1 MSVLHI
7 TCKHWLGHVTVY
19 KAETAPAAVFLSA
32 EISKDITLNLPG
44 GVYVVRQSA
53 VEGKV
58 STDYSVTIGHDTIMT
73 LEIAWKN
80 TNIATLSDQKKVR
93 YDGVSAGLHYAFGI
107 KHGNCFVGD
116 VRHELPLLDSI
127 VLGTDIAFVLLSGV
141 INEDGDTL
149 TLTFNKNAHRGSGYV
164 ATSLNVDTADNNDIQ
179 LSYVSGDGTPTLVF
193 SLATIVQVDEVA
205 NFDFDGFPDC
215 IVDEVGISLSEI
227 IDFPLLNN
235 SIQSYTDII
244 LWDSLDG
251 HIVGNVYTA
260 TVTDYPK
267 SHTAVVT
274 GIPALS
280 TTNRRVGWS
289 SLHRPMGINGL
300 VYEIPEHVP
309 LRIGVWHYATTSYS
323 QHPFWLRSSVHATID
338 LRFTIYYGTSLRL
351 QSFLIPAPVE
361 YIENFPINTW
371 RFFELVFDPANRKI
385 VILINGVVK
394 IDYTHSSEFPTATPI
409 NRLYLSEYN
418 TNGPVDFNDNLIV
431 STDITRDLYAL
442 AMLESCPRI

>member
-19 KAETAPAAVFLSA
+19 KAETEPATVFLSA

-58 STDYSVTIGHDTIMT
+58 STDYSVIIGHDTIMT

-80 TNIATLSDQKKVR
+80 TNIATLSDQEKVR

-127 VLGTDIAFVLLSGV
+127 VLGVDVAFVLLSGA
-141 INEDGDTL
+141 IAESGDSL
-149 TLTFNKNAHRGSGYV
+149 ELTFSKSAHLGASYT
-164 ATSLNVDTADNNDIQ
+164 ATSLNVDAGSNNDIQ
-179 LSYVSGDGTPTLVF
+179 LTYVSGQGTPTLVF

-227 IDFPLLNN
+227 TDFPLLNN
-235 SIQSYTDII
+235 STQSYTDIV

-260 TVTDYPK
+260 TVNDYPK
-267 SHTAVVT
+267 SHTAVVI
-274 GIPALS
+274 GAPALS
-280 TTNRRVGWS
+280 TVDKRVGWS

-300 VYEIPEHVP
+300 VFDIPGNAP
-309 LRIGVWHYATTSYS
+309 LRIGVWHYTTTAYA
-323 QHPFWLRSSVHATID
+323 QHPFWLRSSVQTTVD
-338 LRFTIYYGTSLRL
+338 LRFTIYYGTRLRL
-351 QSFLIPAPVE
+351 QSYLIPTPVE
-361 YIENFPINTW
+361 YTENFAANTW
-371 RFFELVFDPANRKI
+371 RFFEFVFDPANRKI
-385 VILINGVVK
+385 AILINGVVK
-394 IDYTHSSEFPTATPI
+394 IDYTHSSAFPTTNPI

-418 TNGPVDFNDNLIV
+418 TNGPIDFNDNLIV